1 MKTSNTPKDAA
12 LREAR
17 RRIDEEMKED
27 MKNEEMK
34 NGKCKLPLEDE
45 GKAATHRSNSYF
57 SFFTHSF
64 FISHKVAATFL
75 AAAFLGGLA
84 WAISGPLLTSPKG
97 EERQSAQVTSNP
109 LPPGGGR
116 EGASSLNFDGLRLDS
131 ILTIIAAHYDREVCF
146 RDEALC
152 SLQFYTTWDNQQ
164 PLDSFLT
171 TLNEFDGLRLSE
183 ERDTIFVEKR

>member
-12 LREAR
+12 LREAL
-17 RRIDEEMKED
+17 RRIDEEMKEE
-27 MKNEEMK
+27 MKNE
-34 NGKCKLPLEDE
+34 KCKLPLEDG
-45 GKAATHRSNSYF
+45 GKVASHRRISYF

-64 FISHKVAATFL
+64 FIQYRVAAIFL

-131 ILTIIAAHYDREVCF
+131 ILTIVAAHYKREVCF

-171 TLNEFDGLRLSE
+171 TLNEFDGLRLSD